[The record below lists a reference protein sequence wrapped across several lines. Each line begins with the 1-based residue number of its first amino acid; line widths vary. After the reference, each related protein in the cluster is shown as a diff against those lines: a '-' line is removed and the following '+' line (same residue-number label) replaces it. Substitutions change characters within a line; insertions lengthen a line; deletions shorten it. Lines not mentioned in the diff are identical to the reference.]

1 MSIKK
6 YIKRLSS
13 TISNFRKNANKQPLQ
28 PNEVALRDL
37 GNTKKKEEIYIWIK
51 EGIEYFREWYQPVNF
66 GNGVIAHV
74 TTPPNWEPRPELLNT
89 NDRGLGKWEYIIKK
103 HIPELA
109 GKRVLDIGCSS
120 GVFSLEMARMGAKE
134 VVGIDRDVY
143 IKHRSSDTPPPQNV
157 IAQANF
163 VKKASELLDE
173 VTYPIT
179 YIAHDIGKLEDL
191 NLKTFDLILALNIV
205 YHELD
210 NMDHLVS
217 YLSTLTDHL
226 ILQTSLGHG
235 GALGRKASVKEQVD
249 ALLKSGFTKIEV
261 DAPLGYLSP
270 MIIGKK

>member
-1 MSIKK
+1 M
-6 YIKRLSS
+6 
-13 TISNFRKNANKQPLQ
+13 NGFRERASKLPLQ
-28 PNEVALRDL
+28 SNEIALRDL
-37 GNTKKKEEIYIWIK
+37 SDTKNKEEIYTWVK
-51 EGIEYFREWYQPVNF
+51 EGIKYFREWYQPVDF

-74 TTPPNWEPRPELLNT
+74 TVPPNWEPRPELLNT

-103 HIPELA
+103 HIPELD

-134 VVGIDRDVY
+134 VIGIDRDVY
-143 IKHRSSDTPPPQNV
+143 IKHRSSNTPPPQNV

-163 VKKASELLDE
+163 VKKASELLDG

-179 YIAHDIGKLEDL
+179 YIAHDIGKIEDL
-191 NLKTFDLILALNIV
+191 NLKPFDLILALNIV

-210 NMDHLVS
+210 NMPHLIS

-235 GALGRKASVKEQVD
+235 GALGRHASVKEQVD
-249 ALLKSGFTKIEV
+249 TLLKAGFSKIEI
-261 DAPLGYLSP
+261 DAPLGYMSP